1 MLVEAVEAHP
11 LLLVQE
17 MGRVVVEM
25 VGLVVLLVL
34 THQITLVGVAVGMG
48 LRAVVMEDTAD
59 LVW

>member
-1 MLVEAVEAHP
+1 MLVEEVEGHP

-34 THQITLVGVAVGMG
+34 THQITLVVEGVVQGK
-48 LRAVVMEDTAD
+48 
-59 LVW
+59 